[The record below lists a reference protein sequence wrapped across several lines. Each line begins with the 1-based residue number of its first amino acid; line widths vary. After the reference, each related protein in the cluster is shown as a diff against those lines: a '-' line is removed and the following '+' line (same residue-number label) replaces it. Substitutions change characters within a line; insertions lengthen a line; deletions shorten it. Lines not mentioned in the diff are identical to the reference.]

1 MKLEL
6 ACGGLLITPE
16 SSEEWQWVKGFRK
29 VLEMPKTG
37 IQINTVVSTVF
48 DGERGDKEID

>member
-37 IQINTVVSTVF
+37 IETSTVVSSVS
-48 DGERGDKEID
+48 DAEGGDEKLD